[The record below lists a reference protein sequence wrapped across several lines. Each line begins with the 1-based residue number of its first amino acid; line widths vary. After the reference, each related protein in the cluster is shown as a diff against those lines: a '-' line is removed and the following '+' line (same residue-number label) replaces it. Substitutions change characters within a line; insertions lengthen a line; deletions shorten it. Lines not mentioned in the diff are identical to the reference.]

1 MRMKNWQTSIK
12 LGKAFGFAF
21 LLAFCLSACNK
32 SNTPISNLEMGN
44 ILDNKGKASQL
55 SGQVPYYTDFML
67 KKFEREY
74 DARPEQMRYNSALDY
89 GLMLLLNGQ
98 NQKAIN
104 VLIEFLNLGKEQKEV
119 TPQTEQHYKVL
130 ALAYLREAE
139 YQNCI
144 YNHNG
149 ESCIIPLEGKGIHA
163 LADPAR
169 LAKDCYKVLLDY
181 NPKDYQS
188 IWFYNISS
196 MAAGDYPD
204 KMEERFVIAPD
215 KFYGEV
221 DFPKFPN
228 VALESGVASM
238 DHAGGSIIEDFNND
252 GLLDIFT
259 TSYGLSDQTHYYQ
272 NTGGGA
278 FDDKSAESGV
288 DVLKAGLNCIQGDF
302 NNDGWTDVF
311 IMRGAWLGE
320 NGQLPNSLLIN
331 RSGQF
336 FEDISTKANLFN
348 EKPSGAVAVADINRD
363 GLLDIFVGNES
374 GSVRLSSDLFL
385 NKGDESFKQ
394 IAKPAGLEVFSFVKS
409 ANFADVNNDGWP
421 DLFVSVYHGKNKLY
435 IHQGLKE
442 GIPQFV
448 EMANEFGVQE
458 PIYSFSSW
466 FWDYNHDGWD
476 DLLVFSYD
484 NSNPFNISAEI
495 CKEYLEG
502 APAKNK
508 PVLYLNQGGTGF
520 EQATFTGLD
529 ESLYTMGGNYGDLN
543 NDGYFDFYSGTGEFN
558 LWATIPNKMYVHNA
572 SDGFIDVTHAGG
584 FGMIQKG
591 HGVSFG
597 DLDNDGDQDIYH
609 QVGGAVESDVFHNML
624 LKNPGFEANN
634 WITLK
639 LQGSDA
645 NRSAIGS
652 RLKFEVKMPDGSRR
666 VYYNKVHSG
675 GSFGANTLRVEMG
688 LGLAVQLE
696 KLTVNWAD
704 ANNSVTTYE
713 DLKLNQFYLIDQEKS
728 PELLPVRRVA
738 LGNEP
743 IAECIN
749 F

>member
-1 MRMKNWQTSIK
+1 MKVWPNLSNKIK
-12 LGKAFGFAF
+12 LGVSSLFILC
-21 LLAFCLSACNK
+21 LLIACQR
-32 SNTPISNLEMGN
+32 SSTPISNLEMGN
-44 ILDNKGKASQL
+44 ILDNKGKASQI
-55 SGQVPYYTDFML
+55 SGQVPYYTEFML

-74 DARPEQMRYNSALDY
+74 NSRPEQMRYNSALDY
-89 GLMLLLNGQ
+89 SLMLLLNGK

-104 VLIEFLNLGKEQKEV
+104 VLIEFLNLGSEEKQV
-119 TPQTEQHYKVL
+119 TPQTAQHYKVL

-149 ESCIIPLEGKGIHA
+149 QSCIIPLEGNGIHA

-169 LAKDCYKVLLDY
+169 LAKDCYKTLLDFDP
-181 NPKDYQS
+181 NDYQS
-188 IWFYNISS
+188 VWFYNISS

-204 KMEERFVIAPD
+204 QMDQRFVIAPE
-215 KFYGEV
+215 KFYGETE
-221 DFPKFPN
+221 FPKFQN
-228 VALESGVASM
+228 IALESGVASM

-259 TSYGLSDQTHYYQ
+259 TSYSLSDQTRYYE
-272 NTGGGA
+272 NTGAGA
-278 FDDKSAESGV
+278 FEEKSAATGV
-288 DVLKAGLNCIQGDF
+288 DVLKAGLNCVQGDF

-331 RSGQF
+331 REGKY
-336 FEDISTKANLFN
+336 FEDISKQANLFI
-348 EKPSGAVAVADINRD
+348 EKPSGAVALADVNKD

-374 GSVRLSSDLFL
+374 SAVQLSSDLFL
-385 NKGDESFKQ
+385 NKGNEQFEELAKES
-394 IAKPAGLEVFSFVKS
+394 GLEVFSFVKS
-409 ANFADVNNDGWP
+409 ANFADVNKDGWP
-421 DLFVSVYHGKNKLY
+421 DLFVSVYQGKNKLF
-435 IHQGLKE
+435 IHQGLKD
-442 GIPQFV
+442 GVPQFV
-448 EMANEFGVQE
+448 EKAAEYGVQD
-458 PIYSFSSW
+458 PVYSFSSW
-466 FWDYNHDGWD
+466 FWDYDHDGWE
-476 DLLVFSYD
+476 DLLIFSYN
-484 NSNPFNISAEI
+484 NSNPFDISAQI
-495 CKEYLEG
+495 CKEYLGVAAAE
-502 APAKNK
+502 NK
-508 PVLYLNQGGTGF
+508 PVLYLNKEGKGF
-520 EQATFTGLD
+520 EKAEFTGLD

-543 NDGYFDFYSGTGEFN
+543 NDGHFDFYSGTGEFN
-558 LWATIPNKMYVHNA
+558 LWAAIPNKMYMHNGTE
-572 SDGFIDVTHAGG
+572 GFTDVTHAGG

-639 LQGSDA
+639 LQGSTA

-652 RLKFEVKMPDGSRR
+652 RLEFKVKMADGSTKTL
-666 VYYNKVHSG
+666 YNKVHTG

-688 LGLAVQLE
+688 LGEAVQLE
-696 KLTVNWAD
+696 ELTVYWSDLENT
-704 ANNSVTTYE
+704 VTTYK
-713 DLKLNQFYLIDQEKS
+713 DLKLNQFYLIDQNKS
-728 PELLPVRRVA
+728 PALMSVRRVA

-749 F
+749 Y

>member
-1 MRMKNWQTSIK
+1 MNSCT
-12 LGKAFGFAF
+12 
-21 LLAFCLSACNK
+21 K
-32 SNTPISNLEMGN
+32 SKTPISNLEMGN
-44 ILDNKGKASQL
+44 ILDNKGKAAQI
-55 SGQVPYYTDFML
+55 SGQVPYYTEFML

-74 DARPEQMRYNSALDY
+74 DARPEQMRYGSALDY
-89 GLMLLLNGQ
+89 SLMLLLNGQ

-104 VLIEFLNLGKEQKEV
+104 VLIEFLNLGAEKKKV
-119 TPQTEQHYKVL
+119 TPQTVQHYKAL
-130 ALAYLREAE
+130 ALAYLRDAE

-169 LAKDCYKVLLDY
+169 LAKDCYETLLEY

-196 MAAGDYPD
+196 MAAGDYPAQMD
-204 KMEERFVIAPD
+204 KRFLIAPE
-215 KFYGEV
+215 KFYAQES
-221 DFPKFPN
+221 FPKFPN
-228 VALESGVASM
+228 IALESGVASM

-278 FDDKSAESGV
+278 FKDLSISSGV
-288 DVLKAGLNCIQGDF
+288 DVLKGGLNCIQGDF

-320 NGQLPNSLLIN
+320 NGQLPNSLLMN
-331 RSGQF
+331 REGLY
-336 FEDISTKANLFN
+336 FEDISKQSGIFN
-348 EKPSGAVAVADINRD
+348 EKPSGAVAVADVNKD

-374 GSVRLSSDLFL
+374 GSVELPSDLFL
-385 NKGDESFKQ
+385 NLGEERFQQVSLD
-394 IAKPAGLEVFSFVKS
+394 AGLEVFAFVKS

-421 DLFVSVYHGKNKLY
+421 DLFLSVYHGKNKLY
-435 IHQGLKE
+435 IHQGLQDGMPTFIDE
-442 GIPQFV
+442 A
-448 EMANEFGVQE
+448 EAYGVQE
-458 PIYSFSSW
+458 PSYSFSSW
-466 FWDYNHDGWD
+466 FWDYDHDGWE
-476 DLLVFSYD
+476 DLFVFSYD
-484 NSNPFNISAEI
+484 NSDPFNISTQV
-495 CKEYLEG
+495 CKEYLG
-502 APAKNK
+502 LASSTNK
-508 PVLYLNQGGTGF
+508 PTLYLNKGGVKF
-520 EQATFTGLD
+520 EKTVVKGLD
-529 ESLYTMGGNYGDLN
+529 ESLYTMGGNFGDLN
-543 NDGYFDFYSGTGEFN
+543 NDGRYDFYSGTGEFN
-558 LWATIPNKMYVHNA
+558 LWAAVPNKMYVHND
-572 SDGFIDVTHAGG
+572 SDGFEDVTHPGG

-639 LQGSDA
+639 LSGTEA
-645 NRSAIGS
+645 NQSAIGA
-652 RLKFEVKMPDGSRR
+652 RLKFELKMANGESK
-666 VYYNKVHSG
+666 VLHNTVHSG

-688 LGLAVQLE
+688 LGLASQVE
-696 KLTVNWAD
+696 KLTVYWPDVDNTIT
-704 ANNSVTTYE
+704 SYE
-713 DLKLNQFYLIDQEKS
+713 DLKLNQFYLIEQNKN
-728 PELLPVRRVA
+728 PELLSARRVA

-743 IAECIN
+743 LAECIN